1 MNKKEII
8 IFYPSF
14 ERGGATNNLI
24 NITNYLLKKKF
35 YIKLFS
41 QNVEKKK
48 FEINVR
54 FLNDFGRFVLV

>member
-1 MNKKEII
+1 MNKKEIV

-48 FEINVR
+48 NLLQIIN
-54 FLNDFGRFVLV
+54 